1 MTPAPIPMD
10 DHTGPCANSPKQT
23 PGGWS
28 AASWRNFP
36 AKQLPDYEDEAK
48 LDQAVAKLKYLPKLV
63 VADEVDLLLD
73 QLKEVAQGKRFLL
86 QGGACAERF
95 LDCNSKLIENQLK
108 VLLQMSLVLTWGAK
122 IPTVRVGRMAGQF
135 GKPRSQPKE
144 VVDGKEIFTF
154 KGDNIN
160 SFNPDD
166 RTPDPDRLVQGYF
179 HAAATLNYVRSL
191 LNGRFASLHTVN
203 KWNLDFIQNDD
214 GQNSNKELFEK
225 YGLMVTRM
233 KEALRFMDACGMP
246 TTNEL
251 QTVNLFSSHE
261 ALVLPY
267 EEALTDS
274 DSRYNHGAHFVWI
287 GDRTRQL
294 DGAHVEYCR
303 GIKNP
308 IGVKVGPSMPVQD
321 LVPLIKKL
329 WPEPEAAPGRI
340 TLITRF
346 GSDKVESM
354 LPDFVKAVQEARLPV
369 VWSCDP
375 MHGNT
380 VTTSSG
386 LKTRSFDRVIHELR
400 STFEIHSRLGS
411 RLNGVHLELTGENV
425 TECTGGIVGLQ
436 EQDLKTNYT
445 TYCDPRLNYA
455 QSMEVALL
463 CAEFLNDH
471 HLPGTEQAQE

>member
-1 MTPAPIPMD
+1 
-10 DHTGPCANSPKQT
+10 
-23 PGGWS
+23 
-28 AASWRNFP
+28 
-36 AKQLPDYEDEAK
+36 
-48 LDQAVAKLKYLPKLV
+48 
-63 VADEVDLLLD
+63 
-73 QLKEVAQGKRFLL
+73 
-86 QGGACAERF
+86 
-95 LDCNSKLIENQLK
+95 
-108 VLLQMSLVLTWGAK
+108 
-122 IPTVRVGRMAGQF
+122 
-135 GKPRSQPKE
+135 
-144 VVDGKEIFTF
+144 
-154 KGDNIN
+154 
-160 SFNPDD
+160 
-166 RTPDPDRLVQGYF
+166 
-179 HAAATLNYVRSL
+179 
-191 LNGRFASLHTVN
+191 
-203 KWNLDFIQNDD
+203 
-214 GQNSNKELFEK
+214 
-225 YGLMVTRM
+225 
-233 KEALRFMDACGMP
+233 
-246 TTNEL
+246 
-251 QTVNLFSSHE
+251 
-261 ALVLPY
+261 
-267 EEALTDS
+267 
-274 DSRYNHGAHFVWI
+274 
-287 GDRTRQL
+287 
-294 DGAHVEYCR
+294 
-303 GIKNP
+303 
-308 IGVKVGPSMPVQD
+308 MPVQD